1 MYLCL
6 SIQEPWYLESVA
18 SLEYG
23 ASQEA
28 TTMGMTSNTV
38 TLIIRL
44 LKVYP
49 DGLCN
54 RYELSSR
61 SLGEIPSNVEH

>member
-1 MYLCL
+1 MSMYLCL

-23 ASQEA
+23 
-28 TTMGMTSNTV
+28 GMTSNTV